1 MQSEILPTFP
11 RCHQSHRVTANSFLD
26 MMADP
31 TLHTSNMQPLCM
43 HTFYEMRENTRRSS
57 EPEVSTALRHLAIQV
72 CSPVWSHKHKLSSL
86 PFRNTKAWAIRFQSF
101 DVWLRRTPHVSSDS
115 SNRVVSKYVLAFVKD
130 NILSCITRLTLNLW
144 YGRFD
149 FFFFFFPFDVH
160 ESITI
165 TLLTVSCQK
174 LLEYRLL
181 TYCSRESGYSLDR
194 DGFPGLQA
202 QSLASVKSLVFTILP
217 IDLQLSLFLWL
228 CERTTKWQS
237 RKTETDGGDEWST

>member
-1 MQSEILPTFP
+1 MQMKFSYSLASLWMQSEILPTFP
-11 RCHQSHRVTANSFLD
+11 RCHQTHRVTSNLFLD

-43 HTFYEMRENTRRSS
+43 HTFYEKQENSRRSS
-57 EPEVSTALRHLAIQV
+57 EPEVSTARWHLAIQV

-86 PFRNTKAWAIRFQSF
+86 SFRNNKAWAIRFQSF

-149 FFFFFFPFDVH
+149 FLFFFFFPLMCMRV
-160 ESITI
+160 
-165 TLLTVSCQK
+165 
-174 LLEYRLL
+174 
-181 TYCSRESGYSLDR
+181 
-194 DGFPGLQA
+194 
-202 QSLASVKSLVFTILP
+202 
-217 IDLQLSLFLWL
+217 
-228 CERTTKWQS
+228 
-237 RKTETDGGDEWST
+237 

>member
-1 MQSEILPTFP
+1 MFGFVERL
-11 RCHQSHRVTANSFLD
+11 
-26 MMADP
+26 M
-31 TLHTSNMQPLCM
+31 
-43 HTFYEMRENTRRSS
+43 
-57 EPEVSTALRHLAIQV
+57 
-72 CSPVWSHKHKLSSL
+72 SPVIPVTGLS
-86 PFRNTKAWAIRFQSF
+86 PNMY
-101 DVWLRRTPHVSSDS
+101 WLLL
-115 SNRVVSKYVLAFVKD
+115 KIIF
-130 NILSCITRLTLNLW
+130 LSCITRLTLNLW

-149 FFFFFFPFDVH
+149 FFFFFFFSFDVH

-202 QSLASVKSLVFTILP
+202 QSLASVKSLVFTVLP